1 MAKGES
7 GLTTMS
13 QSVGGGSS
21 KTVTTLDGKEIDRA
35 DATRFGDDWVETP
48 HDMAGW
54 ALLGRLG
61 EQMEGK
67 TADELKR
74 MVAENAGDL
83 KVGDISRMRNAEKI
97 KQKVLEAAQ
106 ARNLE
111 YFKKNP
117 SWLIHALAGGE
128 YETRQIGGVMYSGNN
143 RGYEGRSLVEALGVK
158 PKLYNDRAAGKDW
171 YRTLSRIVHP
181 DNNLGNPEA
190 LAAFGEINRV
200 YSRMSRNWK

>member
-13 QSVGGGSS
+13 QSGGGSN
-21 KTVTTLDGKEIDRA
+21 TVTTLDGKEIDRA
-35 DATRFGDDWVETP
+35 NATPFGDDWVETP

-54 ALLGRLG
+54 ALLGRLE
-61 EQMEGK
+61 EQMDGK

-97 KQKVLEAAQ
+97 KQKVLEAA
-106 ARNLE
+106 AAHNLE

-128 YETRQIGGVMYSGNN
+128 YTTRIKGGYMGSRNN

-158 PKLYNDRAAGKDW
+158 PKLYSDRTAGKDW

-181 DNNLGNPEA
+181 DNNLGNSEA
-190 LAAFGEINRV
+190 PAAFGEINRI
-200 YSRMSRNWK
+200 YSRMSRTWK